1 MIRHKI
7 LVGGERHRV
16 YITAMFVLLT
26 AAAALLGQTDQSE
39 DADRVQRERWQKYY
53 GEVASQYEMQYGAA
67 PGEKLRSNAQPVLN
81 YFNPVG
87 GGQTLGSLFI
97 WTHQGRPEIAG
108 AIWSKQSGE
117 QRRVIHSF
125 HSLSLEPLQATRSG
139 TVFWSPL
146 QPGIE
151 PVILSSVS
159 APALTGAQRLLQMRG
174 LAKEFSA
181 TTVRDKAERPLRL
194 LPQPIYRYEPSD
206 RIEHDGGLF
215 LWLEDWDPELLML
228 IETIVTSDGP
238 KWCVG
243 FARFTNLPVTARY
256 KDTRIWNFQTSDL
269 EPSQGGLLHRYI
281 SVHGVEVLPA
291 HRDE

>member
-1 MIRHKI
+1 
-7 LVGGERHRV
+7 
-16 YITAMFVLLT
+16 MFAFLT
-26 AAAALLGQTDQSE
+26 AAAALLGQTDQTAE
-39 DADRVQRERWQKYY
+39 AYRVQRERWQKYY
-53 GEVASQYEMQYGAA
+53 GEIAAQYEIRWGQA
-67 PGEKLRSNAQPVLN
+67 PGDELHLN
-81 YFNPVG
+81 TRPLLSYFNPVG
-87 GGQTLGSLFI
+87 GGQTHGSLFV
-97 WTHQGRPEIAG
+97 WTRQGRPEIAG
-108 AIWSKQSGE
+108 AIWSKQSGD

-139 TVFWSPL
+139 TVFWSPT

-151 PVILSSVS
+151 QVLIPSVS
-159 APALTGAQRLLQMRG
+159 PPAGTGAQRLLQMRSI
-174 LAKEFSA
+174 AKDFSA
-181 TTVRDKAERPLRL
+181 TTTRDKAERQLRL
-194 LPQPIYRYEPSD
+194 LPQPIYHYDPSD

-228 IETIVTSDGP
+228 IETTATSDGP
-238 KWCVG
+238 KWHVG

-256 KDTRIWNFQTSDL
+256 KDTRIWSFQPSDV